1 MKTQIKIN
9 QSNTKT
15 DSLTKIETFIKNSL
29 RKTLPNLKI
38 TQTQQLELKTQIKTN
53 QSNNNIDPLTKID
66 TQIRVNKEE
75 TQNNTCLA
83 TRIENL

>member
-9 QSNTKT
+9 QSNTKI
-15 DSLTKIETFIKNSL
+15 DPLTKIETFIKNSL

-66 TQIRVNKEE
+66 TQIKVNKEE